1 MSPHVHIC
9 NGLLL
14 AVAAALSAQTHR
26 LQHSYATYSSHALPS
41 FNLSLDTVRTPAD
54 LQVFNASGK
63 ALRDRINSVKNTQKI
78 TDAMKLVAAAK
89 VRRAQDAVVNGR
101 PFSENLVKVY
111 TALAQHHRRTES
123 ALNLGQ
129 AVCVNT
135 GAFWCKSEASR
146 GGCGLPSST
155 DSPSQDCLAGS
166 HHWRQ
171 GTLWWIQQPSYQ
183 EGSLA
188 IKTPCAPCSAFTMV
202 ACLLSRPV

>member
-1 MSPHVHIC
+1 MPALPEPDVLQCSNADLCRYCCFDIDIPLGSVSPQADIC
-9 NGLLL
+9 NG
-14 AVAAALSAQTHR
+14 VSV
-26 LQHSYATYSSHALPS
+26 SCCSCPS
-41 FNLSLDTVRTPAD
+41 LHKQIGCSTAMRPTAHMHFLGFNLSLETIRSPAC

-111 TALAQHHRRTES
+111 TAMVLHHRGTEPV
-123 ALNLGQ
+123 LNLGQ
-129 AVCVNT
+129 ASFVNT
-135 GAFWCKSEASR
+135 GAFWCKSEASS

-166 HHWRQ
+166 HHW
-171 GTLWWIQQPSYQ
+171 
-183 EGSLA
+183 
-188 IKTPCAPCSAFTMV
+188 
-202 ACLLSRPV
+202 